1 MWRLVTAWFSRQAEA
16 LLMAAIV
23 LLASYCALLAVQRH
37 VADGRLAKARSELA
51 TLQATTEQQ
60 ARIESERRRTLETT
74 AEASN
79 VHINLQLAAA
89 SAADHS
95 QRAGVV
101 ARLRERAA
109 ASTGAGAAAS
119 APACTCGGLDVPP
132 AAQLS
137 DVGRER
143 VVEIAAAANATGR
156 ALAACQQYIA
166 DVVLPACAPG
176 TLMQGG
182 Q

>member
-1 MWRLVTAWFSRQAEA
+1 MLGLVTAWFSRQAES
-16 LLMAAIV
+16 LLVAAIV
-23 LLASYCALLAVQRH
+23 LLASYCALLMVQRH
-37 VADGRLAKARSELA
+37 VADGRLSRATAELA
-51 TLQATTEQQ
+51 TLRASAEEQ

-79 VHINLQLAAA
+79 VLITHQLAAA
-89 SAADHS
+89 SAADHG
-95 QRAGVV
+95 QRAVVV

-109 ASTGAGAAAS
+109 AGTSPGIAAS

-132 AAQLS
+132 VAQLS
-137 DVGRER
+137 DVGRDR
-143 VVEIAAAANATGR
+143 FLDLAASANATGR
-156 ALAACQQYIA
+156 ALAACQRYLA